1 MFGLFLGLALRQRRE
16 FFLAHEPLFIFLKL
30 LRIRRLQLRKIF
42 NLKFLWLLNC
52 LNRFLSLNLFVVVD
66 KAKLYFGV
74 ASLIVHFQVVRCQ
87 RVSIFKHEH
96 VALSLVTDVMVLFVV
111 LSQHLCVC
119 KHFKFWQVVRLARDL
134 AHATALPPTHIT
146 KEVLFTVVKVQLV
159 NVVEKLVL
167 TEKAPGVLLSYV
179 ALEGVVLVKRVLE
192 H

>member
-1 MFGLFLGLALRQRRE
+1 LFGLFLGLALRQRRE

-42 NLKFLWLLNC
+42 NLKFLRLLN
-52 LNRFLSLNLFVVVD
+52 LSRFLSLNLFVVVD

-87 RVSIFKHEH
+87 RVSILKHEH
-96 VALSLVTDVMVLFVV
+96 VALSLVTDVMILFVV